1 MDITQ
6 LLQPGCARARVEARS
21 HKAVLSIASKVI
33 AEVCPEVPERG
44 LLQGLL
50 DRERLGST
58 GLGEGVAIP
67 HCRHP
72 NCPTPVGALIT
83 LAEGIDFGAVDGEPV
98 DVLFC
103 LVVPEQSNRT
113 HLDVLAMLTRIFSET
128 DNLASLRQAATDA
141 ELFDTICW
149 QMDEVQQW

>member
-6 LLQPGCARARVEARS
+6 LLQSGSARARVEARS
-21 HKAVLSIASKVI
+21 HKAVLNFASKVI
-33 AEVCPEVPERG
+33 AEACPEVAERS

-50 DRERLGST
+50 TRERLGST

-72 NCPTPVGALIT
+72 DCLTPVGALIT

-103 LVVPEQSNRT
+103 LVVPERQNRT
-113 HLDVLAMLTRIFSET
+113 HLDVLAMLTRIFSEA
-128 DNLASLRQAATDA
+128 DNLASLRQATTDA

>member
-6 LLQPGCARARVEARS
+6 LLQSGCARARVEARS
-21 HKAVLSIASKVI
+21 HKAVLSFASKVI
-33 AEVCPEVPERG
+33 AEACPEVAERS

-50 DRERLGST
+50 NRERLGST

-72 NCPTPVGALIT
+72 DCRRPVGTLIT
-83 LAEGIDFGAVDGEPV
+83 LAEGIDFGALDGEPV

-103 LVVPEQSNRT
+103 LVVPEEQNRT
-113 HLDVLAMLTRIFSET
+113 HLDALAMLTRIFSEP
-128 DNLASLRQAATDA
+128 DNLASLRQATTDG

>member
-6 LLQPGCARARVEARS
+6 LLQSGCTRARVEARS
-21 HKAVLSIASKVI
+21 HKAVLSMASKVI
-33 AEVCPEVPERG
+33 AEACPEVSERG

-67 HCRHP
+67 HCRQP
-72 NCPTPVGALIT
+72 ECAAPVGALIT
-83 LAEGIDFGAVDGEPV
+83 LAEGIDFGAVDDEPV

-103 LVVPEQSNRT
+103 LVVPEAQNRT
-113 HLDVLAMLTRIFSET
+113 HLDVLAMLTRIFSEA
-128 DNLASLRQAATDA
+128 DNLESLRQAATDA